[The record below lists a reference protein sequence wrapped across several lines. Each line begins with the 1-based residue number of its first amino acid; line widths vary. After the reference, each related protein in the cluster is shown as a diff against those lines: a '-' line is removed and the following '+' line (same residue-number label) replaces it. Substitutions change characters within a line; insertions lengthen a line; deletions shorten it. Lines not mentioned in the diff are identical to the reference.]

1 MKQDLV
7 ARLRARTVPK
17 FVSYNGSNG
26 HMRMEGHKPDPDAQE
41 AAAEIE
47 RLRTIAA
54 LAIAIAS
61 AGFGPASANV
71 SGFPPWPVGAV
82 VQAVSAAAV
91 RMSAIFM

>member
-41 AAAEIE
+41 A
-47 RLRTIAA
+47 AA